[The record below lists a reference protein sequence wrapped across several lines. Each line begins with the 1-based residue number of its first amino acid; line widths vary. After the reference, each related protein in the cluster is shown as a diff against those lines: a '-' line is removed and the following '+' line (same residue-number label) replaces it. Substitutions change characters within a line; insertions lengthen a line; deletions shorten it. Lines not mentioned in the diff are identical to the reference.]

1 MNPPRLAGLLIPLS
15 IVFTPVSSSHAADA
29 GGGSDGD
36 AVAVVARLYRD
47 FAWEAVVIEPYA
59 PGLAQQP
66 APVLQRY
73 FDDVMVERFVADRE
87 CVHKSGGICGLDHAP
102 LWASQ
107 DPAAYDLRVK
117 PTAEAGVVDVAY
129 ESPAPNAKAPV
140 RLRYEL
146 VRTARGWRIADIVS
160 HEGRVS
166 LRRQLDPKAT
176 TEVPSAA
183 R

>member
-1 MNPPRLAGLLIPLS
+1 MNPSRLAGLLIPLLV
-15 IVFTPVSSSHAADA
+15 VFTPVSSPRAADA

-59 PGLAQQP
+59 PGVAQQP
-66 APVLQRY
+66 ASVLQRY
-73 FDDVMVERFVADRE
+73 FDDGMVERFVADRE
-87 CVHKSGGICGLDHAP
+87 CVRTSGGVCGLDHAP

-117 PTAEAGVVDVAY
+117 PAAETGVVDVEY

-166 LRRQLDPKAT
+166 LRRQLDPKGAKETSRAT
-176 TEVPSAA
+176 